1 MKRGD
6 HLTLGD
12 LIFKYRTENDI
23 SQREFAS
30 RCGVSNAYIS
40 MLEKNQNT
48 KTGKPMVPSV
58 KQFMAIS
65 HAMRLSMNEV
75 LEMVD
80 DKTLDPLRE
89 DVERIK
95 SVKVMPFADNSGF
108 EQIQVDE
115 NVNYPASPKQ
125 YVPATSEA
133 RILAGAVDRMPEA
146 DRIKLVKMAELMFSQ
161 YAEFFEKGTDA
172 NDS

>member
-1 MKRGD
+1 M
-6 HLTLGD
+6 TLGD
-12 LIFKYRTENDI
+12 LILKYRTENDI
-23 SQREFAS
+23 SQREFAT

-48 KTGKPMVPSV
+48 KTGKPMVPSL

-65 HAMRLSMNEV
+65 HAMHLSMDEV
-75 LEMVD
+75 LELVD
-80 DKTLDPLRE
+80 DETIDPLRA

-95 SVKVMPFADNSGF
+95 SVKVMPFPDNSGF
-108 EQIQVDE
+108 EQVPIDD
-115 NVNYPASPKQ
+115 NVSYPVTTQRP
-125 YVPATSEA
+125 YVPSTSEA
-133 RILAGAVDRMPEA
+133 RILAGAVDRMPET

-172 NDS
+172 HDP